1 VSEIVFISLYFV
13 IEEKWIKGCLIGLFV
28 RKEKR
33 EQNEE
38 KLCEM
43 GMERVYIKREINKSG
58 YVFFI
63 FIFM

>member
-43 GMERVYIKREINKSG
+43 GMERVYIKREIN
-58 YVFFI
+58 
-63 FIFM
+63 